1 MAALPATA
9 EAPASFIWSAKI
21 TAIPAFGLL
30 LAHYYLPNERITV
43 AFRRPLECRVSRP
56 LENRHNIGTEM
67 TTTVMIAV
75 QGNKEVSIET
85 PTGRMVLPPGKWVH
99 GLQIHGEQSLRISET
114 GGFVD
119 AGPGARFEDVPNLIP
134 AATPG

>member
-1 MAALPATA
+1 
-9 EAPASFIWSAKI
+9 
-21 TAIPAFGLL
+21 
-30 LAHYYLPNERITV
+30 
-43 AFRRPLECRVSRP
+43 
-56 LENRHNIGTEM
+56 M

-99 GLQIHGEQSLRISET
+99 GLQIHGEQSLKIAET

-119 AGPGARFEDVPNLIP
+119 AGPGWSKDRGCPPVGTRLYAEKLHP
-134 AATPG
+134 AANDTTFAVPSPKADHAPPDAD